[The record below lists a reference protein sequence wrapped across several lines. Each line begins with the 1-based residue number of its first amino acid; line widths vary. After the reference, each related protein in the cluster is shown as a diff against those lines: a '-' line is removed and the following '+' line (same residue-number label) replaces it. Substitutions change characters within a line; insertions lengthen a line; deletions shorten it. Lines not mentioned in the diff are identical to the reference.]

1 MVFSPGYWFCVT
13 TAKSASDARFC
24 GDFVDNDLA
33 KIERIAVFAS
43 RDANG
48 GELSR

>member
-1 MVFSPGYWFCVT
+1 M
-13 TAKSASDARFC
+13 ARFC

-43 RDANG
+43 RDTNG